1 MYSYN
6 DFDEAFVRAR
16 VQQFGGA
23 ATVRQFALDHGDMD
37 SQVGLPGPLTDAIDK
52 FIGA

>member
-1 MYSYN
+1 VKQTQ
-6 DFDEAFVRAR
+6 AFAAR

-23 ATVRQFALDHGDMD
+23 AAVQQFDLSHADMD

-52 FIGA
+52 FIA